1 MSIFTLF
8 NTRAEK
14 QLAHTLVDALAS
26 NISPTLMTERRTA
39 LSVNK
44 ITRLLEKSFET
55 AIAHQREHAM
65 GYFRRVVFLN
75 SFRWELRQK
84 NYPEDF
90 IQTAVEGMLVALT
103 TAK

>member
-1 MSIFTLF
+1 MSLFTLF

-55 AIAHQREHAM
+55 AVIHQREHGM
-65 GYFRRVVFLN
+65 GYLRRVVFLH
-75 SFRWELRQK
+75 SFRWELQQR
-84 NYPEDF
+84 NYPDDF
-90 IQTAVEGMLVALT
+90 IQTAVEGMLVALST
-103 TAK
+103 TK